1 MRSAPGRYES
11 RRQVRRTASACL
23 VITCVAALAVGTALA
38 QAPTGHEAH
47 MAAAARGAAP
57 SRTGVMTPQPVVVDV
72 PLVDQAGRATSLR
85 EAVDTD
91 MPVMVNFI
99 FTSCTTVCPIMSA
112 GFAQLREG
120 LGPERDQV
128 RLLSISI
135 DPETDTV
142 ARLRAYAERYGAGA
156 SWQLLTG
163 ATAATEA
170 AQRAFGAYR
179 GDRNNHAPA
188 TYLRRT
194 RKAPWEALEGLS
206 SARMLLRAY
215 REDGAGRGF

>member
-1 MRSAPGRYES
+1 MRFALGRNES
-11 RRQVRRTASACL
+11 RRQTRRAASACL
-23 VITCVAALAVGTALA
+23 VISCVSALAVGTALA
-38 QAPTGHEAH
+38 QAPAGHEACL
-47 MAAAARGAAP
+47 AAAAGGAAP
-57 SRTGVMTPQPVVVDV
+57 ARTGVMAPQPVFGDV

-112 GFAQLREG
+112 GFAQFRED

-215 REDGAGRGF
+215 REGEGRGF